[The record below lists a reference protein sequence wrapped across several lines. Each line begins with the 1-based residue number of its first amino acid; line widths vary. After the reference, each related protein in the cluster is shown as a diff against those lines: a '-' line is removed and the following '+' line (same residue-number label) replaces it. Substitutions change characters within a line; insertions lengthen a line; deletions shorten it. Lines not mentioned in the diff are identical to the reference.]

1 MKKAFKIHLPDY
13 LTVDMFK
20 QISTYDGND
29 IGKMINVISAMIG
42 LPISTVKQYPVDLIR
57 QVGKDLEALALPQE
71 QFHPLVEF
79 NGQLYGYSDIHS
91 MNLGCFVDLEE
102 YCKDMNQNLSKIA
115 SVLYRPVTKNRF
127 NSLEYQIKQGIRIG
141 FEKGIENP
149 FDYYKIETYDSEAV
163 KDRWKEMND
172 FPSHILLGALS
183 FFLAAAS
190 LYMNDTAY
198 SGTLLEEKIQKKTI
212 DSTILTALSHL
223 TGGGGQPFTDYLNP
237 VSFQSPEISL

>member
-71 QFHPLVEF
+71 QFHPLIEF

-102 YCKDMNQNLSKIA
+102 YLKDADNNLNKIA
-115 SVLYRPVTKNRF
+115 SILYRPITKNRF

-149 FDYYKIETYDSEAV
+149 FDYYEIETYDSEVV
-163 KDRWKEMND
+163 KDRWEEMND

>member
-1 MKKAFKIHLPDY
+1 MKKTFKIHLPDY

-20 QISTYDGND
+20 QISSYDGND

-42 LPISTVKQYPVDLIR
+42 LPISTVKQYPIDLLK
-57 QVGKDLEALALPQE
+57 QVGKDLEELALPQE

-102 YCKDMNQNLSKIA
+102 YLKEANSNLNKIA
-115 SVLYRPVTKNRF
+115 SILYRPVTKNRF
-127 NSLEYQIKQGIRIG
+127 NSFEYQIKQGIRIG

-149 FDYYKIETYDSEAV
+149 FDYYKIEEYDIDTS
-163 KDRWKEMND
+163 KDRWEEMRD

-190 LYMNDTAY
+190 LYLNDTAY
-198 SGTLLEEKIQKKTI
+198 SKETMNKETKKTL
-212 DSTILTALSHL
+212 DLTILTALSQL
-223 TGGGGQPFTDYLNP
+223 TGDGGQPFTAYLNP
-237 VSFQSPEISL
+237 VSYQSPEISL

>member
-1 MKKAFKIHLPDY
+1 MKKTFKIHLPDY

-71 QFHPLVEF
+71 QFHPLIEF

-102 YCKDMNQNLSKIA
+102 YLKDADNNLNKIA
-115 SVLYRPVTKNRF
+115 SILYRPITKNRF

-149 FDYYKIETYDSEAV
+149 FDYYEIETYDHNVV
-163 KDRWKEMND
+163 KDRWEEMKD
-172 FPSHILLGALS
+172 FPSHILLGALG

-198 SGTLLEEKIQKKTI
+198 SNQTMNKQTKKTL
-212 DSTILTALSHL
+212 DLTILTALSQL
-223 TGGGGQPFTDYLNP
+223 TGDGGQPFTAYLNP